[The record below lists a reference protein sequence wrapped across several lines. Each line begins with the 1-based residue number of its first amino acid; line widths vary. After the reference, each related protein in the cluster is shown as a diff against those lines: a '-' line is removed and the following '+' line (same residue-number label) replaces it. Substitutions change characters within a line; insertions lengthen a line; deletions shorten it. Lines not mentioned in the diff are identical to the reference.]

1 MQVPDLFRN
10 GENITINEEFIE
22 RIYFDFT
29 GFFKLKGRLISF
41 GGYKNQGIT
50 NKVTDKNFFKG
61 KMMPQFHQVR
71 VNKKIFVRKNL
82 RTYKLNMFIKKMILV
97 ILVDH

>member
-1 MQVPDLFRN
+1 M
-10 GENITINEEFIE
+10 
-22 RIYFDFT
+22 
-29 GFFKLKGRLISF
+29 
-41 GGYKNQGIT
+41 
-50 NKVTDKNFFKG
+50 TDKNFFKG